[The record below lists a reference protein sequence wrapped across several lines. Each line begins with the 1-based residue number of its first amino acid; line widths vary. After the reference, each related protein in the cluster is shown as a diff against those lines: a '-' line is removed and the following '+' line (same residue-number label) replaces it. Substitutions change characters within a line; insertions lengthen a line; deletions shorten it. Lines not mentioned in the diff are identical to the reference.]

1 MSPNCPEKGETN
13 GHIFQDEF
21 SGSIQD
27 RHGQGKGCS
36 RSVGG
41 SVVWLEE
48 ASQMLACICTALSW
62 CFWQLGLRFYSEY
75 FSTFCQ
81 VLFAQKEKKRK
92 KKKKPCCFRNFS
104 WEWAACVCGKYHDLK
119 LSAARWLIALSWTS
133 SLVGWTCVSQ
143 LWRWEFSPRGREVIS
158 LTLAAGSTSAAP
170 RSDRFLCWGG
180 RCLRPS
186 VSALSEPI
194 QLLGNSTLGTD
205 ELGLQ

>member
-1 MSPNCPEKGETN
+1 MLPNCPEKGETN

-27 RHGQGKGCS
+27 RHGQRKGCS

-41 SVVWLEE
+41 SVVWFEE

-104 WEWAACVCGKYHDLK
+104 CEWAACACGKCHDLK

-143 LWRWEFSPRGREVIS
+143 LWRWEFSPHGREVIS
-158 LTLAAGSTSAAP
+158 LTLAVGSTSAVP

-186 VSALSEPI
+186 VSALRALSA
-194 QLLGNSTLGTD
+194 LG
-205 ELGLQ
+205 Q